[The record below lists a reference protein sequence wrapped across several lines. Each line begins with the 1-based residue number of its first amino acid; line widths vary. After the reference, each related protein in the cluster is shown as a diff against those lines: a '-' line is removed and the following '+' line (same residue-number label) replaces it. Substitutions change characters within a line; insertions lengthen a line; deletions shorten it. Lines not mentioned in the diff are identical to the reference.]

1 MIMQKERLFP
11 RFILNDRNGNAIAEA
26 MMLLFEYMDE
36 RINEAMKVLT
46 DVDSMPEWRL
56 DEMAWE
62 YNCVYDKSADIEQKR
77 QMIKTAPIYYPIY
90 GTAEAMKRYLETIYN
105 TVKIEEWNE
114 YGGQPYHFR
123 ALVTGERTDQ
133 SDAWVRNAI
142 AQTKNIRSVLDSITF
157 SGGGA
162 DSTIKTGTAITGII
176 IMDRATTQ
184 EG

>member
-1 MIMQKERLFP
+1 MNIVKEKLFP

-26 MMLLFEYMDE
+26 MMVLFRYMDE
-36 RINEAMKVLT
+36 RMGEALKILT

-62 YNCVYDKSADIEQKR
+62 YNCVYDRSADIEQKR

-90 GTAEAMKRYLETIYN
+90 GTAEAMKRYLESVYS

-123 ALVTGERTDQ
+123 AIVTGERTDR
-133 SDAWVRNAI
+133 SDAWVRSAI
-142 AQTKNIRSVLDSITF
+142 MQTRNVRSILDSITF

-162 DSTIKTGTAITGII
+162 ESAIKTGTAISGMY